1 MSCLIDVWML
11 GCLDARMLGCLVDVE
26 VAGEREAQPVSQS
39 PPTFVTTLLWCR
51 MASGDGASGARSI
64 TVGCR
69 TRRWP
74 GQGGEQG
81 ITRRSPRSL
90 ATRRSSIPPSTLTSA
105 PSPSTSITKYL
116 ADTFTN
122 NQNTR

>member
-1 MSCLIDVWML
+1 ML
-11 GCLDARMLGCLVDVE
+11 GCLDAWMHGCLVDVE

-81 ITRRSPRSL
+81 ITWRSPAIPSL
-90 ATRRSSIPPSTLTSA
+90 ARHQTQFHPSLHSHI
-105 PSPSTSITKYL
+105 SSITKHI
-116 ADTFTN
+116 DH
-122 NQNTR
+122 QIPC